1 MSEPLTEHYAVNL
14 AYCNCGQRLLDDHVA
29 KARTR
34 ESIPAARE
42 SGLDVERLAR
52 AIDNF
57 IRKQDGFD
65 VDDAHAI
72 AAEYAALRSDEA
84 VKR

>member
-1 MSEPLTEHYAVNL
+1 MSELPEPTYWWRPSEHEPLVPMYSVTQVEVMLAQAV
-14 AYCNCGQRLLDDHVA
+14 
-29 KARTR
+29 R
-34 ESIPAARE
+34 ESE
-42 SGLDVERLAR
+42 LDVERLAR